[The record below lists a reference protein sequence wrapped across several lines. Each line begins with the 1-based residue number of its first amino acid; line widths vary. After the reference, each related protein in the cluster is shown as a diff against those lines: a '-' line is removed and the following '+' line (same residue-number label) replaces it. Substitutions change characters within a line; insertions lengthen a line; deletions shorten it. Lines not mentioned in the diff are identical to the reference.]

1 MNLPPLAPRH
11 EKPDRKCATC
21 EFFVHAGPGSDVGS
35 CHRNA
40 PLPTVDYQQGGGLL
54 MAYWPD
60 VALDDFCGE
69 WSQK

>member
-1 MNLPPLAPRH
+1 MNIPPLTPRRDN
-11 EKPDRKCATC
+11 PVRKCETC
-21 EFFVHAGPGSDVGS
+21 TFFVHYGSDVGS

-60 VALDDFCGE
+60 VDIDDFCGE
-69 WSQK
+69 WVSD

>member
-21 EFFVHAGPGSDVGS
+21 EFFVHAGPGSDVGE
-35 CHRNA
+35 CRRRA
-40 PLPTVDYQQGGGLL
+40 PRPTVNCRTGEGS
-54 MAYWPD
+54 MEVYWPEVD
-60 VALDDFCGE
+60 VADFCGE